1 MLNLFTIQGRLTKDP
16 ELKTIKN
23 KETKEK
29 RKVASFSIANNKKVG
44 GEEITTFVNCSCW
57 DKLAENLCEFKK
69 KGDLVIVS
77 GELRQREYENDDDET
92 VRVYEL
98 IARSIEFDCGQPK
111 KEEKPSKKKKPSKAQ
126 DEEDDDSDEEVEDEE
141 AEF

>member
-29 RKVASFSIANNKKVG
+29 RKVASFAIANNKKVG

-111 KEEKPSKKKKPSKAQ
+111 KDDEKPSKKKASKSKN
-126 DEEDDDSDEEVEDEE
+126 DEEDEEVEDEGKD
-141 AEF
+141 F

>member
-1 MLNLFTIQGRLTKDP
+1 MLNQFTIQGRLTRDP

-77 GELRQREYENDDDET
+77 GELRQREYENDEDET

-111 KEEKPSKKKKPSKAQ
+111 KDDDKPSKKKASKSKN
-126 DEEDDDSDEEVEDEE
+126 DEEDEEVEDEE
-141 AEF
+141 KDF

>member
-77 GELRQREYENDDDET
+77 GELRQREYENDEDET

-111 KEEKPSKKKKPSKAQ
+111 KDDDKPSKKKASKSKN
-126 DEEDDDSDEEVEDEE
+126 DEEDEEVEDEE
-141 AEF
+141 KDF